1 MIAPELVTDGPG
13 PCLAWRFSEP
23 MSAIS
28 SAPLGGGLGHRAWVV
43 IWEVDPD
50 YAHEDPETDVRRRAQ
65 ALGLEG
71 DGVGFL
77 TAVSVAGA
85 VAAEDDGVR
94 VDATV
99 GVARPTWAAGP
110 EGSHSHSIRTVG
122 TINVVVQVPAALSD
136 GALVNAIATVAEAKA
151 QALGEL
157 GIAGTGTASD
167 AACILSRG
175 EGPADPWG
183 GPRSRWGSRIARSV
197 HAAVLEGVRVWD

>member
-23 MSAIS
+23 MRAIS
-28 SAPLGGGLGHRAWVV
+28 SAPLGGGLGYRAWVV
-43 IWEVDPD
+43 IWQVDPD
-50 YAHEDPETDVRRRAQ
+50 YEHEDPEADVRRRARD
-65 ALGLEG
+65 LGLEG

-77 TAVSVAGA
+77 TAVAVAGV

-99 GVARPTWAAGP
+99 GVARPTWAAGV
-110 EGSHSHSIRTVG
+110 EGSHSHSARTVG
-122 TINVVVQVPAALSD
+122 TINIVVQVPAQLND

-151 QALGEL
+151 QALGDL

-167 AACILSRG
+167 AACVLSRG
-175 EGPADPWG
+175 DEPADPWG
-183 GPRSRWGSRIARSV
+183 GPRSRWGSRIARAV